1 VVVELHL
8 FKVLL
13 HLLQEMV
20 GLVLIQ
26 VEMVQVVLVKQVEQV
41 EQILVVEVE
50 QVLTLTLQLVEMV
63 VLA

>member
-1 VVVELHL
+1 MVVELHL

-26 VEMVQVVLVKQVEQV
+26 VEMVQLVVVKQVDQV

-50 QVLTLTLQLVEMV
+50 EVLTLILQRVEMV
-63 VLA
+63 ALV